1 MMQSSPER
9 KPDLPRSAALG
20 SAHNP
25 STSKAPRLLSPLV
38 TGHRAASSPDSF
50 LKRFVAEMA
59 LDDGWYEKLK
69 SAGFEEAKLRRIA
82 GMRKEKIENF
92 IATTFPEM
100 TTVDRFL
107 LVTAIDELE
116 IAL

>member
-1 MMQSSPER
+1 
-9 KPDLPRSAALG
+9 
-20 SAHNP
+20 
-25 STSKAPRLLSPLV
+25 V

-50 LKRFVAEMA
+50 LKRFVAEMP
-59 LDDGWYEKLK
+59 LDEGWYEKLK